1 MIKVKSNSNVNK
13 VGKVFS
19 GAGPVVA
26 LVLLAV
32 VLSIVSSSFLS
43 YENIT
48 NILKQTSVNSMI
60 AIGMLVVLLTGGIDL
75 SVGSTC
81 ALSSCLMGVAMRDMG
96 IENSFLLIIICVIS
110 GLLGGLINGL
120 LYTGLDLPTPFIATL
135 GTMQIYR
142 GLAQIV
148 TNASPITGF
157 PNGVKFLGAKTIAGF
172 PVCFLAVVVV
182 FIIFSIFLNS
192 TALGKKIY
200 SVGGNKEASRV
211 SGIDV
216 KRIELLVY
224 VIAGLMSGIAA
235 LVLTGRVGTA
245 LPTTGD
251 TYAMDAIASCVIGGA
266 SFNGGK
272 GTVLGT
278 FIGALLVQMIRNGLN
293 LMGAQSD
300 VQSVVIGI
308 VVIGAV
314 YMDVRR
320 EKSSQKSKRQA
331 QAQAHQAE
339 A

>member
-120 LYTGLDLPTPFIATL
+120 LYTGLDLSLIH
-135 GTMQIYR
+135 I
-142 GLAQIV
+142 
-148 TNASPITGF
+148 
-157 PNGVKFLGAKTIAGF
+157 
-172 PVCFLAVVVV
+172 
-182 FIIFSIFLNS
+182 
-192 TALGKKIY
+192 
-200 SVGGNKEASRV
+200 
-211 SGIDV
+211 
-216 KRIELLVY
+216 
-224 VIAGLMSGIAA
+224 
-235 LVLTGRVGTA
+235 
-245 LPTTGD
+245 
-251 TYAMDAIASCVIGGA
+251 
-266 SFNGGK
+266 
-272 GTVLGT
+272 
-278 FIGALLVQMIRNGLN
+278 
-293 LMGAQSD
+293 
-300 VQSVVIGI
+300 
-308 VVIGAV
+308 
-314 YMDVRR
+314 
-320 EKSSQKSKRQA
+320 
-331 QAQAHQAE
+331 
-339 A
+339 